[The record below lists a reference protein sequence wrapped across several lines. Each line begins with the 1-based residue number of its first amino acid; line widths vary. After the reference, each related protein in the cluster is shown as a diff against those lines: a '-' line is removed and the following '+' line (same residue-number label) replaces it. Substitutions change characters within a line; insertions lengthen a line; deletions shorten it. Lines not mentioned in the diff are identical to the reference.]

1 MSLQDTQ
8 TSNWY
13 FSDLKLITSHF
24 HNHGLSIIFFFILI
38 LLVAFFFF
46 YFVCKFNFFSTEILN
61 SSPDAN
67 AVLVQ
72 INKGL
77 DQETI
82 QKLPVFLF
90 SEPICK
96 LNSVKESD
104 ECPIC
109 LGLFGD
115 DEMVKLLPNCEHVY
129 HAQCIDEWLVDH
141 SNCPLCRASLQ
152 LSSSIT
158 SLEVAAWIAST
169 IKKYWSPNELC
180 FISFCLVSCTV
191 PICRIYSC
199 FDINT
204 I

>member
-13 FSDLKLITSHF
+13 FSDFKLISSHF
-24 HNHGLSIIFFFILI
+24 QNHGLSIIFFFFLV

-46 YFVCKFNFFSTEILN
+46 YFVCKFNFFSSEILS

-77 DQETI
+77 DEETI

-90 SEPICK
+90 GEIICK
-96 LNSVKESD
+96 LDSVQRSD

-129 HAQCIDEWLVDH
+129 HAQCIDKWLIGH
-141 SNCPLCRASLQ
+141 SSCPLCRASLH
-152 LSSSIT
+152 LNLSIT
-158 SLEVAAWIAST
+158 SIEVVA
-169 IKKYWSPNELC
+169 
-180 FISFCLVSCTV
+180 
-191 PICRIYSC
+191 
-199 FDINT
+199 
-204 I
+204 

>member
-24 HNHGLSIIFFFILI
+24 HNHGLSIIFFFVLI

-46 YFVCKFNFFSTEILN
+46 YFVCKFNFFSSESL
-61 SSPDAN
+61 SSSSLPRDAN

-77 DQETI
+77 DEETI

-90 SEPICK
+90 GETICK
-96 LNSVKESD
+96 LDSVKESD

-115 DEMVKLLPNCEHVY
+115 DEMVKLLPDCEHVY
-129 HAQCIDEWLVDH
+129 HVQCIDEWLIAH
-141 SNCPLCRASLQ
+141 SNCPLCRASLH
-152 LSSSIT
+152 LNSSIT
-158 SLEVAAWIAST
+158 SPVVVA
-169 IKKYWSPNELC
+169 
-180 FISFCLVSCTV
+180 
-191 PICRIYSC
+191 
-199 FDINT
+199 
-204 I
+204 